1 MSKSRIESKIISL
14 NSADALIKNNGS
26 FNSDV
31 LFKLPGLIKKESDIT
46 NIQFQIIDAQI
57 PVSFY
62 NINYTNNVLAYQ
74 INSVNYSITVDVGN
88 YNYNSLTINMISKFL
103 LNGHVFT
110 SIINKQ
116 TGVISFSTS
125 SLNFTFIVSSIFS
138 VLGLKINKSSTSFIL
153 AMDYPLNLLG
163 ITKIKISSQLFNS
176 YNVDSFN
183 KGLSNIIALIP
194 IDQPSFGLLSYE
206 NKSISKYKLRTD
218 TIDEIDITILDQNNN
233 SVNFNN
239 IDWQITILLEIIRE
253 NNEMTKVDLMEILKQ
268 QDKILND
275 IAKSNQTSI
284 DDTPPEQ
291 AIQPISDVQTDDL
304 EFFIYSNP
312 NIVL

>member
-1 MSKSRIESKIISL
+1 
-14 NSADALIKNNGS
+14 
-26 FNSDV
+26 
-31 LFKLPGLIKKESDIT
+31 
-46 NIQFQIIDAQI
+46 
-57 PVSFY
+57 
-62 NINYTNNVLAYQ
+62 
-74 INSVNYSITVDVGN
+74 
-88 YNYNSLTINMISKFL
+88 MISKFL
-103 LNGHVFT
+103 LNGHTFT
-110 SIINKQ
+110 STINKQ

-125 SLNFTFIVSSIFS
+125 SFNFTFIVSSIFS
-138 VLGLKINKSSTSFIL
+138 VLGLKINKTSTSFNL
-153 AMDYPLNLLG
+153 GMDYPLNLLG
-163 ITKIKISSQLFNS
+163 ITKIKVSSQLFNS

-253 NNEMTKVDLMEILKQ
+253 NNEISKVDLMEILKQ
-268 QDKILND
+268 QDKILSD

-291 AIQPISDVQTDDL
+291 AVQPITDVQTDDL
-304 EFFIYSNP
+304 DFFIYSNP

>member
-1 MSKSRIESKIISL
+1 MSKSKIESKLISL
-14 NSADALIKNNGS
+14 NSADALLKNNGS

-57 PVSFY
+57 PISFY

-74 INSVNYSITVDVGN
+74 ISSVNYNITVDVGN
-88 YNYNSLTINMISKFL
+88 YNYNSLAINMISKFL
-103 LNGHVFT
+103 LNGHTFT
-110 SIINKQ
+110 STINKQ
-116 TGVISFSTS
+116 TGIISFSTS
-125 SLNFTFIVSSIFS
+125 SFNFTFIVSSIFS
-138 VLGLKINKSSTSFIL
+138 VLGLKINKTSTSFNL
-153 AMDYPLNLLG
+153 GMDYPLNLLG
-163 ITKIKISSQLFNS
+163 ITKIKVSSQLFNS
-176 YNVDSFN
+176 YNVDSLN

-253 NNEMTKVDLMEILKQ
+253 NNEISKVDLMEILKQ
-268 QDKILND
+268 QDKILSD

-291 AIQPISDVQTDDL
+291 ATQPITDVQTDDL
-304 EFFIYSNP
+304 DFFIYSNP
-312 NIVL
+312 NIIL